1 MIVGVVIME
10 NFKIR
15 DVIWLIQMSYKD
27 AYFHKLCTCKL
38 VNSGV
43 KVNHLQPKNVSKEA
57 TEHVNKMWYLAL
69 SFSEIVNMVLHK

>member
-1 MIVGVVIME
+1 
-10 NFKIR
+10 
-15 DVIWLIQMSYKD
+15 MSYKD

-57 TEHVNKMWYLAL
+57 TEHVNKM
-69 SFSEIVNMVLHK
+69 